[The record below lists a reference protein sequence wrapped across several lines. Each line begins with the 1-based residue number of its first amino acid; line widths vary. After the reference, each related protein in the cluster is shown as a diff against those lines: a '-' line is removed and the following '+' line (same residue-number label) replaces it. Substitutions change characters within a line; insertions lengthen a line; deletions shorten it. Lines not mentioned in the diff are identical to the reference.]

1 MNACMALTRRP
12 PRARPRPLPR
22 PLRPARSRC
31 LVISAD
37 AALCRRIR
45 VATAAN
51 GWECVAPVDAADL
64 AAAGVEF
71 GLVFIDLV
79 QPTDGVDGAI
89 DELVGAFAADRDTR
103 VVVCGSADRPH
114 EEIWARREGVSVY
127 LPGVSSG
134 PGFMA
139 LVGSLCR

>member
-1 MNACMALTRRP
+1 MALTSRP
-12 PRARPRPLPR
+12 PRARARPLPR
-22 PLRPARSRC
+22 PLRPGRSRC

-37 AALCRRIR
+37 ASLCRRIR
-45 VATAAN
+45 VATAAR
-51 GWECVAPVDAADL
+51 GWECVAPVDAAGL

-79 QPTDGVDGAI
+79 QPPEGVGAAVA
-89 DELVGAFAADRDTR
+89 ELIGAFAADHDTR

-114 EEIWARREGVSVY
+114 EEIWARQEGVSVY